1 MTGIGWIDP
10 SSRACASS
18 FSSDSGLMNYHKAPG
33 CEREQV
39 RVIKKLSQI
48 V

>member
-1 MTGIGWIDP
+1 MSGVGWVDP

-18 FSSDSGLMNYHKAPG
+18 FSSDSGLMSYHKAPG

-39 RVIKKLSQI
+39 KVSDELS
-48 V
+48 